1 MGVYSIQSDNKILSI
16 ALSLLLFMG
25 IYVIAFPI
33 EQYSNVKAQK
43 QSNNTTTSPSS
54 PSSPSPSITPM
65 NATQLNAA
73 SANV

>member
-1 MGVYSIQSDNKILSI
+1 
-16 ALSLLLFMG
+16 MG

-33 EQYSNVKAQK
+33 EQYSNVKAQT
-43 QSNNTTTSPSS
+43 QSKNTTTSP
-54 PSSPSPSITPM
+54 PSITPM

>member
-1 MGVYSIQSDNKILSI
+1 
-16 ALSLLLFMG
+16 MG

>member
-1 MGVYSIQSDNKILSI
+1 MNPSKWWSIVLQSDNKILSI

-33 EQYSNVKAQK
+33 EQYSNVKAQT
-43 QSNNTTTSPSS
+43 QSKNTTTSP
-54 PSSPSPSITPM
+54 PSITPM